1 MKYFTF
7 NKVLFFTFKQQL
19 KNSHVL
25 LHTITHYSMKKIF
38 FLFFSLFLVVSS
50 VLSQKKYT
58 ISGYVND
65 ASNGEAMTGATVYAK
80 ENYKGTTANTYGFYS
95 LTLDAGT
102 YTFQVSFIGYET
114 FIKTIELKSNISL
127 NVELKL
133 SSIETQ
139 AVIITGTRKNENIE
153 TTDMG
158 KTEIRIETVKKMP
171 MFFGEVDLIKTIQLL
186 PGIQS
191 SGEGNSGYYV
201 RGGSLDQNL
210 VLLDGATI
218 YNVGHLFGFFS
229 IFNTDAIRS
238 AEMTKAG
245 IPANFGGRL
254 ASVLDVS
261 MKEGNIKKYE
271 VDGGIGL
278 IYSRINLQGP
288 IVKNKASFLISG
300 RRTYVDLIIQP
311 FLKEDSDLKGM
322 RFYFYDL
329 NGKINWIINDKHHV
343 FFSGY
348 YGSDVY
354 GFNYSSSS
362 SSDLKFTFKW
372 NNASAAL
379 RWNYMINSQLFLNTS
394 ILFSD
399 YNFNT
404 DVMLDIYNFNI
415 LSSIRDYTAKTEL
428 SYHPRPEHLFKFG
441 ANYIY
446 HTFTPNTYSAISGD
460 VGMNV
465 QSPGIYYA
473 NEAAVYALDEFDI
486 GKKLKFN
493 VGIRASYFEHIGP
506 YIGYELDELG
516 RVIDSLFYKQ
526 GERIKGY
533 WGVEPRFSVRFAIDT
548 FTSLKASYTHNYQYI
563 HQVALST
570 ISLPTDAWI
579 ISNKLVKPQI
589 GNQYS
594 LGVYRNFL
602 DNMIETSI
610 EVYFKNMKNLT
621 EYKEGYSPFTE
632 ITSGLEYQYTQ
643 GTGYGYGIELFLNKT
658 KGKFTG
664 WIGYTLSWA
673 KRKFP
678 EINGGKEFYAKNDRR
693 HDISIMLSYEIVSNV
708 NASLVWVYAT
718 GNTMTIPVGF
728 YFLGYNLI
736 TEYSEKNAYRIAPYH
751 RLDISVN
758 WIIKRTPT
766 FEHALNFSVYNV
778 YNRRNPFFISINT
791 QMNNETFSLNNTA
804 YQMSL
809 FPIMPS
815 ISWNFKFK

>member
-1 MKYFTF
+1 MQKHFF
-7 NKVLFFTFKQQL
+7 VLFV
-19 KNSHVL
+19 S
-25 LHTITHYSMKKIF
+25 
-38 FLFFSLFLVVSS
+38 FLFLMSS
-50 VLSQKKYT
+50 TLAQKKYT
-58 ISGYVND
+58 ISGYVHD
-65 ASNGEAMTGATVYAK
+65 AANGEAMTGSTVYAK

-102 YTFQVSFIGYET
+102 YTLQVSFIGYET
-114 FIKTIELKSNISL
+114 FSKKIELKSNINL
-127 NVELKL
+127 NIELEL
-133 SSIETQ
+133 ASIQTKD
-139 AVIITGTRKNENIE
+139 VIITSMRKNENVE

-158 KTEIRIETVKKMP
+158 KTEIKIEAVKKMP

-229 IFNTDAIRS
+229 IFNTDAIRT

-245 IPANFGGRL
+245 MPANFGGRL
-254 ASVLDVS
+254 ASVLDVT
-261 MKEGNIKKYE
+261 MKEGNMKKYE
-271 VDGGIGL
+271 VEGGVGL
-278 IYSRINLQGP
+278 IYSRINVQGP
-288 IVKNKASFLISG
+288 IVKNKASFLFSG
-300 RRTYVDLIIQP
+300 RRTYVDLLIQP
-311 FLKEDSDLKGM
+311 FLKKDSELKGM

-329 NGKINWIINDKHHV
+329 NGKINWTINDKHHV
-343 FFSGY
+343 FLSGY

-354 GFNYSSSS
+354 GFKYSSSS
-362 SSDLKFTFKW
+362 SSDMKSMFKW
-372 NNASAAL
+372 DNASAAL
-379 RWNYMINSQLFLNTS
+379 RWNYIINNQLFLNTS
-394 ILFSD
+394 VLFTD
-399 YNFNT
+399 YNFKT
-404 DVMLDIYNFNI
+404 DVMLDIYNFSI
-415 LSSIRDYTAKTEL
+415 SSGVRDYTAKTEL
-428 SYHPRPEHLFKFG
+428 SYQPNPENLFKFG

-460 VGMNV
+460 VNMNV

-473 NEAAVYALDEFDI
+473 NEAAVYAIDEFNI
-486 GKKLKFN
+486 GKKFKFN
-493 VGIRASYFEHIGP
+493 IGIRGSYFEHIGT
-506 YIGYELDELG
+506 YTSYDLDELG
-516 RVIDSLFYKQ
+516 RVNDSTIYGK
-526 GERIKGY
+526 GDRIKGY
-533 WGVEPRFSVRFAIDT
+533 WGLEPRLSARFSINAL
-548 FTSLKASYTHNYQYI
+548 TSLKASYTHNYQYI

-579 ISNKLVKPQI
+579 ISNELVKPQV

-594 LGVYRNFL
+594 IGIYRNFK
-602 DNMIETSI
+602 DNMLETSI
-610 EVYFKNMKNLT
+610 EVYFKDMKNLT

-643 GTGYGYGIELFLNKT
+643 GNGYGYGIEFFINKT

-673 KRKFP
+673 RRKFP
-678 EINGGKEFYAKNDRR
+678 ELNGGKEFYAKNDRR
-693 HDISIMLSYEIVSNV
+693 HDISLMLSYEILPNL
-708 NASLVWVYAT
+708 NTSLIWVYAT
-718 GNTMTIPVGF
+718 GNTMTVPVGF
-728 YFLGYNLI
+728 YFLGYNLV
-736 TEYSEKNAYRIAPYH
+736 TEYSEKNAYRIDPYH

-758 WIIKRTPT
+758 WTIKRTEK
-766 FEHALNFSVYNV
+766 FEHSLNFSVYNV

-791 QMNNETFSLNNTA
+791 QMNSETFSLNNTA
-804 YQMSL
+804 YKMSL